1 MPKSQVFKKFLREA
15 LSKDLKP
22 LSYEELRE
30 LQKRYRGRKR
40 VYLSKRDRDL
50 EEFFDRTPLSM
61 QYAVYLYVNNKLVE
75 GQAMKRFAVYVYL
88 FPPFDSLYKKH
99 FIGNRLIAE
108 CLREI
113 KESGETIEPISRKGF
128 EELKQ
133 NLGEGKIARILLP
146 PDLQQWYINIPES
159 LKKALWLK
167 LHHKLKDKL
176 QTFCQET
183 QKSS

>member
-1 MPKSQVFKKFLREA
+1 
-15 LSKDLKP
+15 
-22 LSYEELRE
+22 
-30 LQKRYRGRKR
+30 
-40 VYLSKRDRDL
+40 
-50 EEFFDRTPLSM
+50 
-61 QYAVYLYVNNKLVE
+61 
-75 GQAMKRFAVYVYL
+75 MKRFAVYVYL

-99 FIGNRLIAE
+99 FIGNGLIAE

-113 KESGETIEPISRKGF
+113 KESGETIEPISRKAF
-128 EELKQ
+128 NEIKQ
-133 NLGEGKIARILLP
+133 SLGEGKMARILLP